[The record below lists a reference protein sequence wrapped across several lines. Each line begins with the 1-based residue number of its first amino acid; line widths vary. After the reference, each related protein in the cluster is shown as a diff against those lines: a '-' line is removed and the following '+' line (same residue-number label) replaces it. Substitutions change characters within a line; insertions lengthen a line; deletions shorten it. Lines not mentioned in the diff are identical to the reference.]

1 MAIVAFD
8 ETIFQTSAPDESIIE
23 GAEMRIRFTPP
34 DIATLRAK
42 PVEDLTDTEAEVIA
56 AFDRLGV

>member
-1 MAIVAFD
+1 MPIVAFD
-8 ETIFQTSAPDESIIE
+8 ETVFETSAPDESIIQ
-23 GAEMRIRFTPP
+23 GAEMRLRFTPP

-42 PVEDLTDTEAEVIA
+42 AVEDLTDTEVQVIA